1 MAERLEFEAILDR
14 EKVPTTNVETELK
27 CLIKLWPSMELRN
40 KEAKPVDTGICLAF
54 DCSASMLA
62 DQKLDTAIESAKMIV
77 DTIPESQKISLVAF
91 QSRIHLLVDNAQASE
106 AEKDTIKQQIE
117 EIRSLAGGSTNMT
130 DGIKEGTRALQR
142 SGMDAKVMII
152 LSDGAAD
159 FPETAEKAAIEAT
172 NTGVQLFA
180 VGVGDQYEA
189 DHLLKLVTPSNGT
202 VFGES
207 EAEKIKTTFS
217 DLIGRIEN
225 FVATNTVLEVL
236 FADEAQAG
244 LAYKTSPEQAFIG
257 NMEPDAERRVRL
269 SVGNVEQDKAY
280 SFLLLAI
287 MPQQDPGQTRV
298 LRACLTYDIPALG
311 VVGQTEEL
319 VASVEYTE
327 DRKAAEQINGEV
339 MEVFRRASITQLAE
353 RFVEAY
359 KVDEH
364 EQTAKY
370 LKILIRRYDEIGDS
384 AMLNHYESL
393 LADLQDKGVIT
404 NEMINASVV
413 ASTVV
418 AGGGELPQVVDDNF

>member
-1 MAERLEFEAILDR
+1 MDGLGKAPEGATQAEMEA
-14 EKVPTTNVETELK
+14 
-27 CLIKLWPSMELRN
+27 
-40 KEAKPVDTGICLAF
+40 A
-54 DCSASMLA
+54 
-62 DQKLDTAIESAKMIV
+62 
-77 DTIPESQKISLVAF
+77 
-91 QSRIHLLVDNAQASE
+91 
-106 AEKDTIKQQIE
+106 
-117 EIRSLAGGSTNMT
+117 
-130 DGIKEGTRALQR
+130 
-142 SGMDAKVMII
+142 
-152 LSDGAAD
+152 
-159 FPETAEKAAIEAT
+159 AEKAAIEAT
-172 NTGVQLFA
+172 KTGVQLFA

-225 FVATNTVLEVL
+225 FVATNTVLEVI

-287 MPQQDPGQTRV
+287 MPQQDPGQTKV